1 MENTLGIIGTII
13 GALGFALAMFVAII
27 QVKEQKRNAQE
38 RAEEKERHA
47 QERAEEKER
56 HAQER
61 AEEKERHAQER
72 AEEKEMH
79 AQELE
84 MQKQEKA
91 RSDRLMFLADRIFDS
106 SIPRELRQPFYEEYI
121 SMKGN
126 GTAVRFWLLE
136 SEREKKAQ
144 QSA

>member
-1 MENTLGIIGTII
+1 MENILGLIGTII
-13 GALGFALAMFVAII
+13 GALGLALAMFVAVI
-27 QVKEQKRNAQE
+27 QVKEQKRN
-38 RAEEKERHA
+38 
-47 QERAEEKER
+47 
-56 HAQER
+56 
-61 AEEKERHAQER
+61 AQER

-91 RSDRLMFLADRIFDS
+91 RSDRLMFLTDRIFDPY
-106 SIPRELRQPFYEEYI
+106 IPKEFKLPFYKEYI

-136 SEREKKAQ
+136 GEREKKAQ
-144 QSA
+144 QST

>member
-1 MENTLGIIGTII
+1 MENTLGIVGTII
-13 GALGFALAMFVAII
+13 GALGLALAMFVAVM
-27 QVKEQKRNAQE
+27 QAKEQKRNAQE
-38 RAEEKERHA
+38 RAEEKER
-47 QERAEEKER
+47 
-56 HAQER
+56 
-61 AEEKERHAQER
+61 
-72 AEEKEMH
+72 H

-136 SEREKKAQ
+136 GEREKKTQ

>member
-1 MENTLGIIGTII
+1 MENILGIIGTII
-13 GALGFALAMFVAII
+13 GALGLVLAAFVAVRQT
-27 QVKEQKRNAQE
+27 QVEERNAQE
-38 RAEEKERHA
+38 RAEEKEL
-47 QERAEEKER
+47 
-56 HAQER
+56 
-61 AEEKERHAQER
+61 
-72 AEEKEMH
+72 H

-84 MQKQEKA
+84 MQKQEKT

-136 SEREKKAQ
+136 GEREKKAQ